1 MVAVKKNVH
10 SQVMET
16 GKVRHYRLIIPIL
29 AMLVLSAHALRRGD
43 AGLTASL
50 AALAGIMFTRRAWI
64 RLVVAAVFLWGGYA
78 WADATVDFI
87 SIRQALDLPW
97 KRLAAVMTGVILFDG
112 LALAVMLGRRMEQ
125 YFTRGADEAWVRASI
140 FVLVVAGLAMARHNV
155 PFPVLLADRYLPG
168 WGWFEIFGLALYAQW
183 IGGHMLRPQGHGKY
197 RPRIWGLFSA
207 VFFLQLGLGLL
218 GMDRMLMTGTLH
230 LPVPA
235 LIVAGPVFRGGGFF
249 MLVLFSV
256 TVLLV
261 GPAWCSHLCYIGA
274 WDDAMS
280 RLGGRPAPNG
290 TLGRL
295 GVAGRVTTLV
305 LAVATAYGLRAVGV
319 PGATAV
325 LFGAGFGLAGVGVMV
340 FLSRRTGVMAH
351 CTAFCPMGL
360 IANVFGRIS
369 PWRIRIGADCTR
381 CGACYSRCRYNALDE
396 IRVEQGAPGLSCTL
410 CGDCVSAC
418 AHKQIG
424 YRFPGL
430 SSDHARTVF
439 IVLVVAL
446 HAVFLGV
453 ARI

>member
-1 MVAVKKNVH
+1 
-10 SQVMET
+10 MEN
-16 GKVRHYRLIIPIL
+16 GKLRHYRLIIPL
-29 AMLVLSAHALRRGD
+29 VAMLLLAAHAFRRGD

-50 AALAGIMFTRRAWI
+50 AVLAGLMFTRRSWV
-64 RLVVAAVFLWGGYA
+64 RLATAAAFVWGGYV

-87 SIRQALDLPW
+87 SVRQALDIPW
-97 KRLAAVMTGVILFDG
+97 IRLAVIMAGVILLDG
-112 LALAVMLGRRMEQ
+112 LALAVMLGQRMEQ
-125 YFTRGADEAWVRASI
+125 YFSREEDSAWARFFLFALTV
-140 FVLVVAGLAMARHNV
+140 FGLAMARHNV
-155 PFPVLLADRYLPG
+155 SFPILLFDRYLPG
-168 WGWFEIFGLALYAQW
+168 WGWFEIFGLAFYAQW
-183 IGGHMLRPQGHGKY
+183 IGGLMLHPAKHRKY

-235 LIVAGPVFRGGGFF
+235 MIVAGPVFRSGGFF
-249 MLVLFSV
+249 MLILFSV
-256 TVLLV
+256 TVFLV

-280 RLGGRPAPNG
+280 RLGGRPAPSG
-290 TLGRL
+290 TIGRL
-295 GVAGRVTTLV
+295 SVAGRATTII
-305 LAVATAYGLRAVGV
+305 LALGLAYGLRAMGV

-325 LFGAGFGLAGVGVMV
+325 LFGAGFGLAGVGIMV
-340 FLSRRTGVMAH
+340 FLSRKTGMMVH
-351 CTAFCPMGL
+351 CTTFCPMGL
-360 IANVFGRIS
+360 IANIFGRIS
-369 PWRIRIGADCTR
+369 PWRIRIDADCTR
-381 CGACYSRCRYNALDE
+381 CGACYTRCRYNALDE
-396 IRVEQGAPGLSCTL
+396 SRVGQGAPGLSCTL

-418 AHKQIG
+418 AHRLIG

-430 SSDHARTVF
+430 SSEHARVAF